1 MSVIEIILI
10 GIGLSMDAFAV
21 SITNGMT
28 KKNMGIG
35 WGIGGAVCFGAFQG
49 LMPAIGFLLG
59 SSFTKYVQAFDHYI
73 ALILLGFIGA
83 KMLADGIINKDE
95 DDGGCRLT
103 LGMLLMQGVATS
115 IDALAV
121 GVSFAAVMSGAG
133 EMVKA
138 VLMIAAITFCF
149 SAAGAAIGKK
159 SGDFLGSK
167 AQIVGGLIL
176 IGIGVKI
183 FVEHVFFS

>member
-1 MSVIEIILI
+1 MSIVEIILI

-28 KKNMGIG
+28 KKNLGIG
-35 WGIGGAVCFGAFQG
+35 WGFASAFCFGAFQG
-49 LMPAIGFLLG
+49 LMPAIGYALG
-59 SSFTKYVQAFDHYI
+59 SSFTKYIQAFDHYI
-73 ALILLGFIGA
+73 ALFLLGFIGA
-83 KMLADGIINKDE
+83 KMLADGIVNKDE
-95 DDGGCRLT
+95 EDGGCRLT
-103 LGMLLMQGVATS
+103 PVGLLMQGIATS

-133 EMVKA
+133 EMLTA
-138 VLMIAAITFCF
+138 VLVIAVVTFSF
-149 SAAGAAIGKK
+149 SAVGAAIGKK

-183 FVEHVFFS
+183 FVEHVFF